1 MSVVFVDT
9 FSGGVGT
16 MRGKSDPMKVLRVLK
31 SDPNISCFDE
41 SESPS
46 LHKSLNTLV
55 RCGYILLERRG
66 YPWTRA
72 IITEVGE
79 NALAKAGGLK
89 QQSETYV
96 RNVQ

>member
-1 MSVVFVDT
+1 MSVVFIDT

-41 SESPS
+41 SDSTA
-46 LHKSLNTLV
+46 LHKSLNALV
-55 RCGYILLERRG
+55 RCGYILLERKG

-79 NALAKAGGLK
+79 NALAKAGVL
-89 QQSETYV
+89 
-96 RNVQ
+96 

>member
-1 MSVVFVDT
+1 MNRHLILIDT

-46 LHKSLNTLV
+46 LHKSPNTLA
-55 RCGYILLERRG
+55 RCGYILLERKG

-79 NALAKAGGLK
+79 NALAKAGA
-89 QQSETYV
+89 V
-96 RNVQ
+96 

>member
-1 MSVVFVDT
+1 MAMDLNAFLAAALAPREQAVEVRWAGSQATNPWVWVVEFR
-9 FSGGVGT
+9 
-16 MRGKSDPMKVLRVLK
+16 RGR
-31 SDPNISCFDE
+31 DPNISCFDE
-41 SESPS
+41 SESPA

-79 NALAKAGGLK
+79 NALAKAGVL
-89 QQSETYV
+89 
-96 RNVQ
+96 